1 VLLILASVTI
11 NTLFGD
17 NGILTQAQDSKTQSK
32 IAEVEEAANLIYN
45 AKLIE
50 NEGGNE
56 ISLEYVTSQLQ
67 EEGYSVNSV
76 VNDGSAITGITLS
89 ASNVS
94 ISKDG
99 GTAEITVSY
108 SGNSDAMQYY
118 AVVEGKNYLITKE
131 DGKISIAKTATEIG
145 SSSNPATLTATSDNT
160 SSVAVRTIS
169 GNTITLNSG
178 GTVGS
183 STITVSYGTYT
194 ATCVA
199 SVVTKPTTD
208 SVASNSTPSFS
219 TDYGTIDIIWLSGTS
234 TTEVSSTPNNPTSS
248 LSGMTPVKWTET
260 KDDNGNVTGWTEK
273 ETTSS
278 DTDWYIYNEGT
289 GTADNLTSK
298 WANAKN
304 TTSGGTSYVVWI
316 PRYAYRITYYE
327 SQEAWQNGDE
337 PTGYYDGYGLW
348 NASDG
353 SVNYKLEDGIKT
365 VSYNG
370 NEYIIHPAF
379 MGIGSEDVGGGF
391 GTDSNGIEGFW
402 VAKYEMSRT
411 GATSSSSG
419 SGYDTTFLSVPNVQS
434 ARSINIGNMYTV
446 SLSYDKNKYSH
457 MMKNSEWGAVAFLTQ
472 SKYGRNGYEIDI
484 NNSSSYITGIG
495 GGSTSA
501 TDSDTTYKYNTVT
514 GAKASTTGNIYGIYD
529 MSGGAWEYVA
539 GYDKKGSSTYLAG
552 SSYGVN
558 MTKNAKDSSNN
569 YISTKY
575 ITAYNNGTS
584 EYSAASTL
592 YKVSITGDATK
603 EVRKKSSTYGWFSD
617 YSYFVASGDPFFKRG
632 GGCGNG
638 SSAGVFY
645 SSRYGGNYDG
655 YGSFRVVLCP

>member
-1 VLLILASVTI
+1 VALVVTIIVLLILASVTI

-32 IAEVEEAANLIYN
+32 IAEVEESANLIYN

-67 EEGYSVNSV
+67 EEGYSINSV

-89 ASNVS
+89 DSSVS

-118 AVVEGKNYLITKE
+118 VVVEGKNYLITKE
-131 DGKISIAKTATEIG
+131 DGKISIAKTATEIS
-145 SSSNPATLTATSDNT
+145 SSSNPVTLTATSDNT
-160 SSVAVRTIS
+160 SSVAVGTIS

-194 ATCVA
+194 ATCIA
-199 SVVTKPTTD
+199 KTFAKPTKD
-208 SVASNSTPSFS
+208 SVASKTVPTFS
-219 TDYGTIDIIWLSGTS
+219 TDYGLVDVIWLSGTS
-234 TTEVSSTPNNPTSS
+234 TTEVSSTPNNPTSL
-248 LSGMTPVKWTET
+248 LSGMTPVKWTEET
-260 KDDNGNVTGWTEK
+260 DDEGNVTGWTEK

-278 DTDWYIYNEGT
+278 DTDWYSYNEGT

-304 TTSGGTSYVVWI
+304 TTSGGTSYFVWI

-327 SQEAWQNGDE
+327 SQEAWQNGDD

-348 NASDG
+348 NATDG

-379 MGIGSEDVGGGF
+379 MGTGSEDVGGGF
-391 GTDSNGIEGFW
+391 GTDSSGIEGFW

-411 GATSSSSG
+411 GATASDAG
-419 SGYDTTFLSVPNVQS
+419 SGYRTTFLSVPNVQS

-457 MMKNSEWGAVAFLTQ
+457 MMKNSEWGQ
-472 SKYGRNGYEIDI
+472 
-484 NNSSSYITGIG
+484 
-495 GGSTSA
+495 
-501 TDSDTTYKYNTVT
+501 
-514 GAKASTTGNIYGIYD
+514 
-529 MSGGAWEYVA
+529 
-539 GYDKKGSSTYLAG
+539 
-552 SSYGVN
+552 
-558 MTKNAKDSSNN
+558 
-569 YISTKY
+569 
-575 ITAYNNGTS
+575 
-584 EYSAASTL
+584 
-592 YKVSITGDATK
+592 
-603 EVRKKSSTYGWFSD
+603 
-617 YSYFVASGDPFFKRG
+617 
-632 GGCGNG
+632 
-638 SSAGVFY
+638 
-645 SSRYGGNYDG
+645 
-655 YGSFRVVLCP
+655 

>member
-1 VLLILASVTI
+1 L
-11 NTLFGD
+11 
-17 NGILTQAQDSKTQSK
+17 QA
-32 IAEVEEAANLIYN
+32 
-45 AKLIE
+45 
-50 NEGGNE
+50 
-56 ISLEYVTSQLQ
+56 
-67 EEGYSVNSV
+67 EGYSINSV
-76 VNDGSAITGITLS
+76 VNDGNAITGISLS
-89 ASNVS
+89 TNSVS

-108 SGNSDAMQYY
+108 LGNSDAMQYY
-118 AVVEGKNYLITKE
+118 AVVEGKNYLITKT
-131 DGKISIAKTATEIG
+131 DKGISIARTATELDN
-145 SSSNPATLTATSDNT
+145 SSNSATLTATSDNT
-160 SSVAVRTIS
+160 SSVAVGTIN

-194 ATCVA
+194 ATCVV

-208 SVASNSTPSFS
+208 SVASNSTPTFS
-219 TDYGTIDIIWLSGTS
+219 TDYGIVDVIWLSGTGTS
-234 TTEVSSTPNNPTSS
+234 TADVTSTPNIPK
-248 LSGMTPVKWTET
+248 LSGMTPVKWTEI
-260 KDDNGNVTGWTEK
+260 KDDEGNVTGWTEK

-278 DTDWYIYNEGT
+278 DTDWYSYNEGI
-289 GTADNLTSK
+289 GTTDNLTSK

-304 TTSGGTSYVVWI
+304 TTSGGTSYFVWI

-327 SQEAWQNGDE
+327 SQEAWQNGDD

-434 ARSINIGNMYTV
+434 YRGTKIGNMYTV
-446 SLSYDKNKYSH
+446 SLSYDDKKESH

-472 SKYGRNGYEIDI
+472 SKYGRNGHEIDI
-484 NNSSSYITGIG
+484 NNSSTYITGNG
-495 GGSTSA
+495 GGAVGGSV
-501 TDSDTTYKYNTVT
+501 DYKSDTTNAYNTVK

-529 MSGGAWEYVA
+529 MSGGGVEYVA
-539 GYDKKGSSTYLAG
+539 GYDASSSSSNLTSYGSSFASKG
-552 SSYGVN
+552 GKSS
-558 MTKNAKDSSNN
+558 
-569 YISTKY
+569 KY
-575 ITAYNNGTS
+575 ATAYSNGTS

-603 EVRKKSSTYGWFSD
+603 EVRKKSSSNGWFSE
-617 YSYFVASGDPFFKRG
+617 YSYFVGSGYPFFKRG
-632 GGCGNG
+632 GTYASG

-645 SSRYGGNYDG
+645 SYRDLGGNG
-655 YGSFRVVLCP
+655 SIGSFRVVLCP